1 MHAVE
6 ILGYGF
12 SSPATTLVGPYSV
25 EASAIAEIPGDQ
37 SNPLLEVT
45 QMKGATL
52 FPAGETKHLADDIEF
67 IRLREVKRITGMGR
81 SYIYEKMKTG
91 DFPGQIKLGPR
102 TVAWINAEVLA
113 WVREKVVSTRA
124 AEVEHAGELRHPE

>member
-1 MHAVE
+1 
-6 ILGYGF
+6 
-12 SSPATTLVGPYSV
+12 
-25 EASAIAEIPGDQ
+25 
-37 SNPLLEVT
+37 
-45 QMKGATL
+45 MKGATL

-102 TVAWINAEVLA
+102 TVAWIKAEVLA